1 MMPATSKYNKISA
14 IYNLMEWPLEFFFF
28 ARWRKEALSGLKG
41 RVLDVGIGTGKNM
54 KYYPL
59 GCSVTGIDNSEGM
72 LEKARKSAEDMKNVT
87 LLLMDAGH
95 LEFPDK
101 SFDYVVTTFVLCSI
115 PDPLT
120 ALKEMRRVLKPS
132 GEMINLEHVRSS
144 NRFLAW
150 FEDFVNPVLI
160 FLMGFHENRRT
171 TEIIGK
177 AGFTIEDVEN
187 LAFRD
192 VFRKI
197 RAKP

>member
-1 MMPATSKYNKISA
+1 MPATSKYNKISA

-28 ARWRKEALSGLKG
+28 ARWRKKALSGLKG
-41 RVLDVGIGTGKNM
+41 RVLDVGIGTGKNL
-54 KYYPL
+54 KYYPP

-72 LEKARKSAEDMKNVT
+72 LEKARTSAEDMKNVT

-101 SFDYVVTTFVLCSI
+101 SFDYVVTAFVLCSI

-132 GEMINLEHVRSS
+132 GEMINLEHLRSS

-160 FLMGFHENRRT
+160 AVFGFHENRRT